1 MGKLSARVERLEALA
16 DPPEPEFLE
25 LVWDRDREPEPGELV
40 ISWLREGLGDEPG
53 PGPPG
58 RVG

>member
-40 ISWLREGLGDEPG
+40 ISWLQEGLRDEPT
-53 PGPPG
+53 G